1 MIKDGILLVMK
12 SQFDKYV
19 QFVLQHYFFNVE
31 WYKLRR
37 KKTYPRIHQNAG
49 ITSWKEV
56 EENAVQGEY
65 LENSNNPDNDR

>member
-49 ITSWKEV
+49 ITSGKRGRKCGLV
-56 EENAVQGEY
+56 RVFGEQQ
-65 LENSNNPDNDR
+65 